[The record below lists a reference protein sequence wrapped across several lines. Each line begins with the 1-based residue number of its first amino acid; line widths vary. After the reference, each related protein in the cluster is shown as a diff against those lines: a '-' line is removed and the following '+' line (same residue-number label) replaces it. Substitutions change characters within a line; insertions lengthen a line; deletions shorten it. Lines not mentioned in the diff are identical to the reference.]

1 MTLLAKKANAP
12 AEHRE
17 VSPEHPG
24 VAQRLGRV
32 PRTWPC
38 PHAAFLPPASN
49 AQVGDWPPHAPP
61 APPSP
66 PSLAQWPQVLPSSQQ
81 APPQSPCR
89 ETAIRGQEGVRSAR
103 ALSAVHRSL
112 TSRGW
117 GEKGGPRGPLG
128 PWSLQPCCRQPC
140 SASFPGGPPLP
151 SELTP
156 PISVAWAA
164 PWGQRRHGGWEAGRR
179 PPRLTPH
186 SPQGT
191 HPLGGEEDGS
201 VGDSGEGVE
210 WAQLRVDLAPPQSS

>member
-12 AEHRE
+12 AEHWE

-32 PRTWPC
+32 PRAWPC

-89 ETAIRGQEGVRSAR
+89 ETTVRGQEGVRSAR

-140 SASFPGGPPLP
+140 SASFPGGPPRP

-156 PISVAWAA
+156 PHQCGLGSTLGSAEAW
-164 PWGQRRHGGWEAGRR
+164 RVGGWE
-179 PPRLTPH
+179 TP
-186 SPQGT
+186 
-191 HPLGGEEDGS
+191 
-201 VGDSGEGVE
+201 
-210 WAQLRVDLAPPQSS
+210 A